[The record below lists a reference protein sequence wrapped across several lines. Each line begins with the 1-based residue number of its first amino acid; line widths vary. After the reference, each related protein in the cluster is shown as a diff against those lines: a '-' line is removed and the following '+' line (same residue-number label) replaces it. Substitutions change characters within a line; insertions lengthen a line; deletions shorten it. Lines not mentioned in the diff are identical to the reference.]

1 MQNIFCDICGI
12 EFYDQPELD
21 GHKNMAHGLDALGAD
36 SDMRD
41 GEDPVDAIP
50 FKKIVEGI

>member
-36 SDMRD
+36 SDMCD